1 MKSLR
6 ASLGLNSVFH
16 PSDFSEGSEIAF
28 QHALRIA
35 LALGAKLN
43 IMHVDTDQD
52 ADLGDFPGIRATLE
66 RWHLI
71 PEGSPK
77 SAVEQ
82 LGIEVSKVIASSDK
96 PVEACLDYLRTHPA
110 GLVVLATHR
119 YEGHM
124 RWLQERVGEPIA
136 REAGEMT
143 LFVPHGVPGFVARED
158 GSVSLG
164 EILIPIA
171 AKPSPAPAV
180 EAAVLMMRALGL
192 ASGTMHLLHVGPA
205 AAAPAVNIPDQPG
218 WTVNR
223 ITAQGN
229 PDEAIVETAEAVAA
243 DLIVM
248 TTEGP
253 HGFLDGLRGSTCQRV
268 MRRAR
273 CPVMSLPA
281 NQSLSRI
288 RHVWS
293 SGQRLSQQAAG
304 APGRS

>member
-1 MKSLR
+1 MTTLR
-6 ASLGLNSVFH
+6 ASLGLNSIFH
-16 PSDFSEGSEIAF
+16 PSDFSAASEIAF
-28 QHALRIA
+28 EHALRIA

-43 IMHVDTDQD
+43 VMHVTSSDD
-52 ADLGDFPGIRATLE
+52 ADWDDFPGIRATLV
-66 RWHLI
+66 RWGLI

-77 SAVEQ
+77 SAVGE
-82 LGIEVSKVIASSDK
+82 LGIDVSKVMASSSK
-96 PVEACLDYLRTHPA
+96 PIEACLDYLVKHPA
-110 GLVVLATHR
+110 GLVVLAIHQ

-124 RWLQERVGEPIA
+124 SWLQQRVGEPIA

-143 LFVPHGVPGFVARED
+143 LFVPHGVPGFVARRD

-164 EILIPIA
+164 NILIPIA
-171 AKPSPAPAV
+171 SKPSPQPAV
-180 EAAVLMMRALGL
+180 EAAVLMMRTLGL

-205 AAAPAVNIPDQPG
+205 GEAPAVSVPDQPG

-223 ITAQGN
+223 ITVQGD
-229 PDEAIVETAEAVAA
+229 PDAMIVETAESVAA

-253 HGFLDGLRGSTCQRV
+253 HGFLDGLRGSTSQRV
-268 MRRAR
+268 MRRAN

-281 NQSLSRI
+281 NESLSRI

-293 SGQRLSQQAAG
+293 SG
-304 APGRS
+304 